1 LLVVRL
7 LSILSQA
14 RRGLLQRS
22 NGCPSEYKVRHVPVT
37 ANLGLLNDAGQHS
50 SDSSR
55 LVGKN
60 AIVTGASRGIGAQV
74 ARELAARG
82 ANVALCFVSEQSKT
96 AAEALASELR
106 GMGVSATCVQEDL
119 AMAGAGARVVEKAL
133 AGLNTNTVHILVNNA
148 AFDPPEPTPVHETP
162 ADLFDR

>member
-1 LLVVRL
+1 M
-7 LSILSQA
+7 
-14 RRGLLQRS
+14 
-22 NGCPSEYKVRHVPVT
+22 
-37 ANLGLLNDAGQHS
+37 
-50 SDSSR
+50 
-55 LVGKN
+55 
-60 AIVTGASRGIGAQV
+60 TGASRGIGAQV

-82 ANVALCFVSEQSKT
+82 ANVAICFVSEQSKT

-148 AFDPPEPTPVHETP
+148 AFDPPEPTLVHETP